1 MFNDEIK
8 QRLVDMGV
16 GTYGANIIA
25 GSKGVVPDGDGPYL
39 SIIET
44 GGTAPLRV
52 HNEAGAHVQRPSA
65 QILVR
70 GKNYVAAR
78 TMARNAY
85 TALDGVV
92 NTTLSGTFYQA
103 ITAQQEPTDIGLDAK
118 GRVMISFNVQAL
130 KSFS

>member
-16 GTYGANIIA
+16 GTYGSNIIS
-25 GSKGVVPDGDGPYL
+25 GSKGVIPDGDGPFL

-52 HNEAGAHVQRPSA
+52 HNEARAHVQRPSA

-70 GKNYVAAR
+70 GK
-78 TMARNAY
+78 TMLRRVRWRWLHIKRLMA
-85 TALDGVV
+85 
-92 NTTLSGTFYQA
+92 S
-103 ITAQQEPTDIGLDAK
+103 IT
-118 GRVMISFNVQAL
+118 RY
-130 KSFS
+130 